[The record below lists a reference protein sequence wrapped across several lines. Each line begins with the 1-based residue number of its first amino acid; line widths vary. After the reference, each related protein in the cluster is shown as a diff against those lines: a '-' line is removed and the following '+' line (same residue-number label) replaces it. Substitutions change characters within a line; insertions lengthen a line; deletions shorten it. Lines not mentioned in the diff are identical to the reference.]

1 MMIELSKPDGL
12 RIPKMF
18 RSIISKIPMK
28 ISVPLL
34 LTLPVFSVVI
44 ILSVIAWT
52 EAQSTVNDLM
62 EQNLVRI
69 HDLTEERLKELLNLP
84 KRIQMINANLIG
96 KGLLSPN
103 NLRSWRQI
111 LFDQV
116 QAFNGLSSI
125 TWGGADGRSVGIA
138 RDLDTAG
145 YEFSIKDEHTGK
157 NLQKYYCDEQGQMDK
172 KPIGI
177 YLYDPRKQPWYIAA
191 IKKDKSTWTDT
202 YARVRKGGSEI
213 TIALGYA
220 QPFRDGN
227 EQIIGVMNAELTL
240 GDITTFLQQLRVGS
254 TGKAFLIDQK
264 GRLIATSSG
273 VPVTDIDNYQLLASV
288 SGDRHIATAAKHIKA
303 SFTSLKAIEA
313 RYQLRTIIDGKPHLL
328 MISPSDHGTGL
339 TWIISTFVPESEFLT
354 EIKAGRQRSIKI
366 GLFAVIVTLGLG
378 IVLAI
383 ISIRPILNLAAYVQR
398 VGQGNLEDELK
409 LDYSTEFVQL
419 SKEINAMTAGLRDR
433 LRLWNSLDL
442 AREVQQNFLPSD
454 TPEIDGLD
462 IASHCKYCDET
473 GGDYFDFLDISGLP
487 PTTAAIAVG
496 DVAGHGVAA
505 AMLMATARGILRSRC
520 QKPGSLADLL
530 AHLNNLL
537 VDVSGGDRF
546 MSMLLMTIDA
556 QSKEMRWSA
565 AGHDAPLVY
574 DPVAGNFVEIK
585 SNNVPLGIM
594 KDINYREQHLS
605 KAKEGQVFLAFTD
618 GLSETFNRDGEMFGK
633 KRLCNLI
640 RLYAHLSAAELI
652 QKIEAELIRFR
663 GESSPEDDYTFV
675 IVKVL

>member
-1 MMIELSKPDGL
+1 
-12 RIPKMF
+12 MF

-34 LTLPVFSVVI
+34 LTVPVLSVVI

-52 EAQSTVNDLM
+52 DAQSTVNDLM

-69 HDLTEERLKELLNLP
+69 HDLTEERLKELLHLP
-84 KRIQMINANLIG
+84 KQIQLINANLIG
-96 KGLLSPN
+96 KGSLSLN
-103 NLRSWRQI
+103 NLRSWRQM

-116 QAFNGLSSI
+116 RAFNGLSSI
-125 TWGGADGRSVGIA
+125 TWGGADGRSVGVA
-138 RDLDTAG
+138 RIPDTVG

-157 NLQKYYCDEQGQMDK
+157 NLQKYYFDEQGQMDK
-172 KPIGI
+172 EPIVI
-177 YLYDPRKQPWYIAA
+177 YHYDPRDQPWYIAA

-202 YARVRKGGSEI
+202 YARVRKGGSGI

-220 QPFRDGN
+220 QPFRDDNG
-227 EQIIGVMNAELTL
+227 QIIGVMNAELTL
-240 GDITTFLQQLRVGS
+240 GDITSFLQQLRVGS

-273 VPVTDIDNYQLLASV
+273 VPVTDIDNNQLLASV

-354 EIKAGRQRSIKI
+354 EIEAGRQRSINI
-366 GLFAVIVTLGLG
+366 GLFAVIATLGLG

-383 ISIRPILNLAAYVQR
+383 ISIRPILDLAAYVQR
-398 VGQGNLEDELK
+398 VGQGNLEGELK
-409 LDYSTEFVQL
+409 LEYSTEFVQL
-419 SKEINAMTAGLRDR
+419 SKEINAMTAGLKDR
-433 LRLWNSLDL
+433 LRLSHSLEL
-442 AREVQQNFLPSD
+442 AREVQQNLLPSN
-454 TPEIDGLD
+454 TPKIDGLD

-473 GGDYFDFLDISGLP
+473 GGDYFDFLNIIGLP

-496 DVAGHGVAA
+496 DVVGHGVAA

-520 QKPGSLADLL
+520 QKLGSLSDML

-537 VDVSGGDRF
+537 GEVSDGDRF
-546 MSMLLMTIDA
+546 MSMLLMTVDA
-556 QSKEMRWSA
+556 QRKEMRWSA
-565 AGHDAPLVY
+565 AGHDAPIVY
-574 DPVAGNFVEIK
+574 DPVDSSFVEQKNK
-585 SNNVPLGIM
+585 SVTLGIM
-594 KDINYREQHLS
+594 KDINYREQQLT
-605 KAKEGQVFLAFTD
+605 KVNKGQVFIAFTD
-618 GLSETFNRDGEMFGK
+618 GLLETFNKDGVMFGK
-633 KRLCNLI
+633 ERVCNLI
-640 RLYAHLSAAELI
+640 RQYAHLSAAELT
-652 QKIEAELIRFR
+652 QEIEAELTRFR